1 MHIRKAYGLGPM
13 AMGGLSGPTALRL
26 AWPTVE
32 AGGMSLEGAAALIQ
46 RKQEPAT
53 DDGTA
58 GTRRR
63 RDELAAEMRERSLAE
78 NAARTYTFDEVI
90 DPAETRE
97 RIIRM
102 LRLLPPPPARAAKK
116 HYIDTW

>member
-1 MHIRKAYGLGPM
+1 M
-13 AMGGLSGPTALRL
+13 AMGGLSQPTDLRL

-46 RKQEPAT
+46 RRQVLPET
-53 DDGTA
+53 DDRE
-58 GTRRR
+58 TRVR
-63 RDELAAEMRERSLAE
+63 RDELAAEMRERSLFM

-97 RIIRM
+97 RMIRM
-102 LRLLPPPPARAAKK
+102 IRLLPPPARRDRKK
-116 HYIDTW
+116 HYVDTW